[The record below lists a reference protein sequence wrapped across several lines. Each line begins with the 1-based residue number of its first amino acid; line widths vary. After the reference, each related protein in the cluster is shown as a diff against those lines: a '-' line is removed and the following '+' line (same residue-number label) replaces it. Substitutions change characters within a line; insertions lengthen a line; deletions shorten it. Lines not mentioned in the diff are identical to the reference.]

1 MKGLVFMKSVPRPEY
16 PNPIFERKNW
26 QNLNGEWDF
35 EIDFGNSGE
44 ERGLFRDSVKLSDK
58 IIVPFCPE
66 STLSGIGYTD
76 FMKSVWYKRTITVT
90 KNQLKDLVFLH
101 FGAVDFFTTVYVNE
115 KKAGTHYG
123 GYSSFSF
130 DITKLLKDG
139 DNTITVHA
147 VDDTRS
153 PMQARG
159 KQSEQY
165 YSHACDYTRT
175 TGIWQTVFL
184 EFVPKTY
191 IKSVRYYPN
200 IHTSSVLIEAELS
213 GDGVFEAAAFFNG
226 EKVGFASASSS
237 FGNCVYCTLTLSKT
251 HLWELSS
258 GCLYDLELKF
268 GKDKV
273 KSYFGLRE
281 VKLSEGKFMLNGK
294 STFMRLVL
302 DQGFYPDGIYTAASD
317 EALIRDIELSMSVG
331 FNGARLHQKIFE
343 PRFLYHCDRL
353 GYMVWGEHGNW
364 GMDISDYNSLKHF
377 LPEWLSAL
385 KRDFNHPAI
394 IGWCP
399 FNETWDY
406 NGKRQDNDII
416 HTVYKATKAY
426 DKTRPCIDTSGNYHV
441 ETDIYDVHD
450 YNQDPKTFT
459 QNYNKLMTSGELFDR
474 VSLSDSTRQV
484 YGGEPVFIS
493 EYGGIKWSAENSNS
507 NAWGYGDAPK
517 TKKEFLS
524 RYEGLTNAILDNDK
538 IIGFCYTQ
546 LTDVEQEQNGIFTYD
561 RKPKFDSKV
570 LKEINSRK
578 ALIEKT

>member
-1 MKGLVFMKSVPRPEY
+1 MKNIPRPEY
-16 PNPIFERKNW
+16 PNPIFERENW
-26 QNLNGEWDF
+26 QNLNGEWEF
-35 EIDFGNSGE
+35 EIDFSCSGE
-44 ERGLFRDSVKLSDK
+44 ERGLFRDGVKLSQK
-58 IIVPFCPE
+58 IVVPFCPE
-66 STLSGIGYTD
+66 SVLSGIGFTD
-76 FMKSVWYKRTITVT
+76 FMESVWYKRTITVT
-90 KNQLKDLVFLH
+90 ENQLKNLVFLR
-101 FGAVDFFTTVYVNE
+101 FGAVDFFTTVYINE
-115 KKAGTHYG
+115 KKVGTHYG
-123 GYSSFSF
+123 GYSAFSF
-130 DITKLLKDG
+130 DITDFLKVG
-139 DNTITVHA
+139 ENTVTVHA

-159 KQSEQY
+159 KQSEKH

-184 EFVPKTY
+184 EFVPKTH

-200 IHTSSVLIEAELS
+200 INSASVLIEAELE
-213 GDGVFEAAAFFNG
+213 GEGTFEATAFFDG
-226 EKVGFASASSS
+226 EKVGFASSVSS
-237 FGNCVYCTLTLSKT
+237 FGNSVYCNLSLSQK
-251 HLWELSS
+251 HLWELSL
-258 GCLYDLELKF
+258 GNLYDIELTF
-268 GKDKV
+268 GEDKV

-281 VKLSEGKFMLNGK
+281 VKLSEGKFMLNGE

-302 DQGFYPDGIYTAASD
+302 DQGFYPDGIYTAAT
-317 EALIRDIELSMSVG
+317 EADLIRDIELSMSVG

-364 GMDISDYNSLKHF
+364 GMDISDYNSLKYF
-377 LPEWLSAL
+377 LPEWLDTL

-416 HTVYKATKAY
+416 STVYKATKAY

-441 ETDIYDVHD
+441 YTDIYDIHD
-450 YNQDPKTFT
+450 YDQNPETFAR
-459 QNYNKLMTSGELFDR
+459 NYNKLMTSGELFDR
-474 VSLSDSTRQV
+474 VTLSDPTRQK

-493 EYGGIKWSAENSNS
+493 EYGGIKWSEKETDGKS
-507 NAWGYGDAPK
+507 WGYGNAPK
-517 TKKEFLS
+517 TKEDFLK

-546 LTDVEQEQNGIFTYD
+546 LTDVEQEQNGIFTYN
-561 RKPKFDSKV
+561 RKPKFDFEI
-570 LKEINSRK
+570 LKRINSRK
-578 ALIEKT
+578 ALIEKD